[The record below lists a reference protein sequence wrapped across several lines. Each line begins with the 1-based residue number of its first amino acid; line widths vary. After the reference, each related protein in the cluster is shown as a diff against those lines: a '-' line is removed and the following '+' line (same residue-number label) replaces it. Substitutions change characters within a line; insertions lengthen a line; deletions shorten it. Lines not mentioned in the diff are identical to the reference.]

1 MSSPEP
7 HTAPEPHTEPESVA
21 APSIAAWDEPAG
33 LAARGTV
40 IVVVGRGEHPGL
52 YERFGRRISADA
64 WKVRAV
70 ADPITQESIAAQQ
83 IAGLLSDPDLPE
95 PKVLVGSDSG
105 AAYVAARLAAGD
117 LAPSGAVLVGLPT
130 TPRAA
135 ASRDELRDW
144 DAELLE
150 RTSCSAHR
158 ARLTSDTGMR
168 RGAIGDESVPQGWLD
183 AIVPSALGVP
193 VLALHGADDRISPL
207 DGVRALLAAAPHARL
222 VSIVGGKHD
231 ALNDKTHRVAAATT
245 MLFLESLKVGPDVP
259 EIAHTERLGEV
270 AR

>member
-1 MSSPEP
+1 MSIEP
-7 HTAPEPHTEPESVA
+7 SSESDPGPTPSAVA
-21 APSIAAWDEPAG
+21 SWDEPDG

-40 IVVVGRGEHPGL
+40 ILVVGRGEHPGL

-70 ADPITQESIAAQQ
+70 ADPMTQESTAAEQ
-83 IAGLLSDPDLPE
+83 IAQLLGDPDLPD

-105 AAYVAARLAAGD
+105 AAYVAAGLSSGAVTAA
-117 LAPSGAVLVGLPT
+117 GAVLVGLPT
-130 TPRAA
+130 TPAA
-135 ASRDELRDW
+135 ATSLEELRDW

-158 ARLTSDTGMR
+158 ARLTGDAAVH
-168 RGAIGDESVPQGWLD
+168 RGALGDEAVPQAWLH
-183 AIVPSALGVP
+183 AIVPSALNLP
-193 VLALHGADDRISPL
+193 VLGLHGAEDRISPL
-207 DGVRALLAAAPHARL
+207 GEVRSLLAQAPRARL

-245 MLFLESLKVGPDVP
+245 MLFLESIKLGPQVP
-259 EIAHTERLGEV
+259 EIAHTEDLAGLG
-270 AR
+270 AL

>member
-1 MSSPEP
+1 MTTTDST
-7 HTAPEPHTEPESVA
+7 TALPA
-21 APSIAAWDEPAG
+21 APPIASWDEPEG

-70 ADPITQESIAAQQ
+70 ADPITQGAAAAEQ
-83 IAGLLSDPDLPE
+83 IASLLGDPDLPE

-105 AAYVAARLAAGD
+105 AAYVAAQLAAGA
-117 LAPSGAVLVGLPT
+117 LAPAGAVLVGLPT
-130 TPRAA
+130 TPGAA
-135 ASRDELRDW
+135 TDRDELRDW

-150 RTSCSAHR
+150 RTSCPAHR
-158 ARLTSDTGMR
+158 ARLSGDADLR
-168 RGAIGDESVPQGWLD
+168 RGAIGEDSVPQAWLD
-183 AIVPSALGVP
+183 ALVPGAIGVP
-193 VLALHGADDRISPL
+193 VLGLHGADDRISPL
-207 DGVRALLAAAPHARL
+207 GDVRALLAQAPDARL

-245 MLFLESLKVGPDVP
+245 VLFLESLKEGPTVP
-259 EIAHTERLGEV
+259 EIARTEDLGGN
-270 AR
+270 R

>member
-1 MSSPEP
+1 MTTSEQ
-7 HTAPEPHTEPESVA
+7 HTESEAGATPPAVA
-21 APSIAAWDEPAG
+21 RWDEPEG

-70 ADPITQESIAAQQ
+70 ADPITQESVAAQQ
-83 IAGLLSDPDLPE
+83 IAALLSDPDLPE

-117 LAPSGAVLVGLPT
+117 LAPSGAILVGLPM
-130 TPRAA
+130 TPGAA
-135 ASRDELRDW
+135 TSPEQLRDW

-158 ARLTSDTGMR
+158 ARLTNDSGMR
-168 RGAIGDESVPQGWLD
+168 RGAIGEDSVPQAWLD
-183 AIVPSALGVP
+183 AVVPSGFGVP
-193 VLALHGADDRISPL
+193 VLALHGAEDRISPL
-207 DGVRALLAAAPHARL
+207 DDVRALFAQVPHARL

-245 MLFLESLKVGPDVP
+245 MLFLESLKEGPDVP
-259 EIAHTERLGEV
+259 EIAHIEDLG
-270 AR
+270 AAL